1 MPGATDPSPP
11 VPNGNRPP
19 KSAKEQKREKRFT
32 QHVFRDWC
40 KACGICMALC
50 PVEIIVADE
59 EGKATITDPD
69 KCIGCRTCEIHCPDF
84 AIAITE
90 RHPRRRKTDAVE

>member
-1 MPGATDPSPP
+1 MPTNTDQPP
-11 VPNGNRPP
+11 VPAPAAGQRQGARS
-19 KSAKEQKREKRFT
+19 KGRKRFD

-50 PVEIIVADE
+50 PQQIITRDE

-69 KCIGCRTCEIHCPDF
+69 ACIGCRTCEVHCPDF
-84 AIAITE
+84 AITITE
-90 RHPRRRKTDAVE
+90 RHPRRRKTDGAP